1 MVNTQMKLGGVPCR
15 SCPAKED
22 TWRKENEVIFVACIL
37 ALCIGMF
44 LLNASAIETNAIVD
58 GITGGAKK
66 IYEILESVLLPLAIV
81 SFAWNGLKMLMGDQ
95 REMSAAKKHI
105 LITVIVILLVLLAPP
120 IIEEVQSWFE
130 TGHWN
135 DVF

>member
-1 MVNTQMKLGGVPCR
+1 MNKKMMLGGVPCC
-15 SCPAKED
+15 SCSAKED
-22 TWRKENEVIFVACIL
+22 TWRKVNEVIFAACIF
-37 ALCIGMF
+37 ALCFGMVV
-44 LLNASAIETNAIVD
+44 LNASAIETNAIVD

-66 IYEILESVLLPLAIV
+66 IYEILESVLLPLTIV

-95 REMSAAKKHI
+95 REMSAAKKNI

-120 IIEEVQSWFE
+120 ILQEVQSWFE
-130 TGHWN
+130 TGHWD